1 MIRKIVRSI
10 QLTLLFVVA
19 LFGYSFFADPDF
31 DQWKLEFSQYAEQQG
46 IKAEVL
52 HLAFA
57 GLLPDRK
64 VLRLDAHQPEFS
76 RPIWDYLDSAASTA
90 RVAKGRRLL
99 AEYGELLERIHQAY
113 HIPPE
118 YILAI
123 WGVETDY
130 GNFMGGYS
138 TIRSLATLAYQGR
151 VVRREFWREQ
161 LVAAL
166 RIVQNN
172 DMGINSLIG
181 SWAGAFGHTQFIPT
195 TFERYAVDFDGNGKR
210 DLVNSIPDALAST
223 ANYLAQSGW
232 IDGEHWAQE
241 VKLPSTFEWSR
252 ADPTYWLPVRLWVD
266 QELVSSASN
275 QPLPLDNQGFIFLPA
290 GYRGPSLLAYHN
302 FNVLLKY
309 NNAYSYVMA
318 VGTLADQ
325 IRGEPALQA
334 TWPRDMRELSFA
346 EKAELQELLTI
357 AGYSTDGI
365 DGRLGPNSRAALRRW
380 QMDVGYPADGFAIY
394 EHLEKLR
401 LQVPMV

>member
-1 MIRKIVRSI
+1 MIRKIIRSI
-10 QLTLLFVVA
+10 QLTLLFSVA
-19 LFGYSFFADPDF
+19 LFGYTLFADPDF
-31 DQWKLEFSQYAEQQG
+31 EQWKQDFSQYAQEQG
-46 IKAEVL
+46 IKTQTLE
-52 HLAFA
+52 LALT

-76 RPIWDYLDSAASTA
+76 RPIWEYLDSAASPA
-90 RVAKGRRLL
+90 RVAKGKRLM
-99 AEYGELLERIHQAY
+99 AEYADLLGRIYSTY
-113 HIPPE
+113 HVQPE

-138 TIRSLATLAYQGR
+138 TVRSLATLAYQGR
-151 VVRREFWREQ
+151 MIRRNFWRDQ

-172 DMGINSLIG
+172 DMGLHSLIG
-181 SWAGAFGHTQFIPT
+181 SWAGAIGHTQFIPST
-195 TFERYAVDFDGNGKR
+195 VERYAVDFDGDGKR

-232 IDGEHWAQE
+232 IAGEYWARE
-241 VKLPSTFEWSR
+241 VVLPSTFEWSK
-252 ADPTYWLPVRLWVD
+252 ADPTYWLPVHLWME
-266 QELVSSASN
+266 QEQVLDRFN
-275 QPLPLDNQGFIFLPA
+275 QPLPQDAYGFIFLPA
-290 GYRGPSLLAYHN
+290 GYRGPSLLAFHN

-318 VGTLADQ
+318 VGSLGDQ

-334 TWPRDMRELSFA
+334 QWPRDARELSFA
-346 EKAELQELLTI
+346 EKAELQELLTM

-380 QMDVGYPADGFAIY
+380 QMDVGYPADGFATY